1 MSRGNEDS
9 SVQEGTVTPDE
20 CKRRIEN
27 AVAESVRQRRREL
40 RDEVVYEL
48 LEMKELPAALKLH
61 LKNVVKSPDLGIG
74 TRDIAENL
82 RNELES
88 VMKDM
93 EQNKTNGTSP
103 PSADAS
109 QEFEQRIQ
117 TARATIEDL
126 DMRIKHFDRLE
137 KEISVKIETL
147 VSRQRIKTLA
157 VFLGGFMIFIGAMT
171 LTGALLLALSP
182 SDFPFVYSAFDE
194 FFNYLLMLLGGTL
207 IVSGF
212 LHQT

>member
-9 SVQEGTVTPDE
+9 SVQEGTVTLDE
-20 CKRRIEN
+20 CKRRIES
-27 AVAESVRQRRREL
+27 ACAESIRQRRREL
-40 RDEVVYEL
+40 REEIVYEL
-48 LEMKELPAALKLH
+48 LEEKELPAALKVH
-61 LKNVVKSPDLGIG
+61 LKNLVKSPDMGLG

-88 VMKDM
+88 VIKDM
-93 EQNKTNGTSP
+93 EQNKTNGTSQP
-103 PSADAS
+103 GAAVSPEIA
-109 QEFEQRIQ
+109 EKIQ
-117 TARATIEDL
+117 TARATIEEL
-126 DMRIKHFDRLE
+126 DVRIKHFDRLE

-147 VSRQRIKTLA
+147 VTRQRIKTLA
-157 VFLGGFMIFIGAMT
+157 VFLGGFMIFMGAMT

-207 IVSGF
+207 IISGF